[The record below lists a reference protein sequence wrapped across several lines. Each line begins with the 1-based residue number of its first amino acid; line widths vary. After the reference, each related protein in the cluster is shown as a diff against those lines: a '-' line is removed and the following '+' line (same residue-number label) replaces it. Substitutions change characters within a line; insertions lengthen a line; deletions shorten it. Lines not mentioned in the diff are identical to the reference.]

1 MDKRKFAGRLSFGIL
16 LIAMGVTFFLNTAGV
31 VDWGVW
37 AELWRF
43 WPVLLIVAGINV
55 IFEKSPAWPVAYISP
70 LLVIAVFWF
79 VVTGYKHVQ
88 EGGAS
93 PFFSSLTKKPEVSE
107 KVFKVQG
114 YLPDEIERV
123 DFTYNGG
130 AGNFDLTAFEDAGE
144 DEIARI
150 EARTFGLTPEIEE
163 RQSNGILKL
172 ELSERSVDKFAGAKT
187 NKYAV
192 KLSPAYLYSMEFNCG
207 AAEAKLDF
215 SKLKIKTAEINCGAA
230 TVDVVVPEAGDIR
243 SSLEVNTGASSVS
256 IGVPKGVKVRI
267 EQNGLGSVKA
277 DGVELAGKGVYL
289 NKDWHGWSNF
299 EVGVEINSAVC
310 DIKIYAY
317 EAGILGENSAES
329 GDTESA
335 GEDAVESAK
344 VLAYPLVA

>member
-1 MDKRKFAGRLSFGIL
+1 MDKKKFAGRLSFGIL

-43 WPVLLIVAGINV
+43 WPVLLIIAGINV

-79 VVTGYKHVQ
+79 VVTGYMQMQK
-88 EGGAS
+88 GGES
-93 PFFSSLTKKPEVSE
+93 PFFSSLTKKSEVSE

-114 YLPDEIERV
+114 YPPDEIERV

-144 DEIARI
+144 DEVARI

-172 ELSERSVDKFAGAKT
+172 ELSEKSVDKFSGAKT
-187 NKYAV
+187 NKYDV
-192 KLSPAYLYSMEFNCG
+192 KFSPEYLYSMEFNCG
-207 AAEAKLDF
+207 AAEAKLDM
-215 SKLKIKTAEINCGAA
+215 SKLQVKTAEVNCGAA
-230 TVDVVVPEAGDIR
+230 SVNIIVPKSGAAR

-256 IGVPKGVKVRI
+256 IGVPKGVKVKI
-267 EQNGLGSVKA
+267 ERNGLGTIKS
-277 DGVELAGKGVYL
+277 DGVEPAGGGAYV
-289 NKDWHGWSNF
+289 NKDWHGWAGY
-299 EVGVEINSAVC
+299 EVTVEINSAVC
-310 DIKIYAY
+310 DVKIYAY
-317 EAGILGENSAES
+317 EAEFLPENSTEP
-329 GDTESA
+329 GDSENGEESA
-335 GEDAVESAK
+335 IEAA
-344 VLAYPLVA
+344 